1 MIEAITAALNRGVAS
16 IARTGEYGAR
26 QSILRTAQAGER
38 DVSTLERI
46 ALLQLSCH
54 SKNIAADCRPSQACG
69 TN

>member
-46 ALLQLSCH
+46 ALLQMSLQEH
-54 SKNIAADCRPSQACG
+54 SGRLPPFAGVR